1 MVSFESD
8 YIAGAHPE
16 IIRKL
21 GETNLECLSGYG
33 TDKYCNS
40 ARDKIRKA
48 CGLEQADVEFLVGG
62 TQTNAVIISTML
74 ADYEGVVA
82 AKTGHVSIHEA
93 GAIEFTGHE
102 VLELP
107 Q

>member
-16 IIRKL
+16 IIKKL
-21 GETNLECLSGYG
+21 GETNFECLSGYG

-48 CGLEQADVEFLVGG
+48 CGLEEAEVEFLVGHRPM
-62 TQTNAVIISTML
+62 QLLFLRCLRTMR
-74 ADYEGVVA
+74 A
-82 AKTGHVSIHEA
+82 
-93 GAIEFTGHE
+93 
-102 VLELP
+102 
-107 Q
+107 